1 MLENPAAGTYRVSV
15 LAWLVTPG
23 GTYDG
28 KATLSV
34 LSPPQPDPGS
44 VKWSYDTSAPQ
55 ASVEVPLRVVLVG
68 FAPGELD
75 TAKLLAEI
83 PNLQR
88 PGVLIPRGSSPSA
101 DEAQFP
107 LGTSTLVNHG
117 RAYYGGTKPFL
128 VPYEYRWKPKVIHA
142 PAAFAAGLFAAMRA
156 NSTTGDFAKPANR
169 AYLEGYNAS
178 RGNFR
183 GFGNTV
189 APNAPVRFVDGEKTE
204 DWIAANSKQ
213 HLGWDDPAR
222 GKGPGSN
229 PGYTVYVL
237 NTWDS
242 AEARAHIKP
251 SNEYHVF
258 KINRTDPDTG
268 DFDGIDWARIWGG
281 RYRFMMVDLGAA
293 PNPYEAETW
302 GNRGRSVNGSATYD
316 PPLWEY
322 RAKAPRPVTVVNAFE
337 GWEQAVTPGA
347 TWDVEQLQRMIAR
360 TVNQAASF
368 RFLHSYL
375 YEPHPATGRYWFSDN
390 VWHDANAEL
399 PWASDLQRLYNQDV
413 VLGGLRTLT
422 PYLEFAGDVKFEY
435 LAQGGTDFAAD
446 QAMLEQAKQDG
457 DDVAGAPGVSMH
469 TLTAMDYLDS
479 KPERFLRG
487 GSCYTTVPGINVVAE
502 KHYAWALPIAA
513 GHRDEPRRR
522 AVGLPE
528 LRERRLQDAEGR
540 PRPDDGDGPS
550 GGLRRRVH
558 LHGRA
563 RGEPLPRAR
572 APARLRRRDAQRGRL
587 AALLRRVHVGVQLDR
602 RADDVLAH
610 RARLLDPRPGEHR
623 PRPRGV
629 LLEVGGRGARR
640 GRRRVLRRRQDD
652 GRLAALQVAAAPR
665 RGDLR
670 DGEGGDVVRAVRLR
684 PGDVR
689 GADRVAQGRGVPRPR
704 ARARARLDRDR
715 EGDEGRRRVVVHLR
729 RRLPRR
735 RQETRQ
741 SSTPPSQDGPPR
753 GGPSAL
759 RSPRALSAD
768 RESLGDRG
776 RRGAADE
783 GSRRSPAGHRAPAH
797 ERARR
802 GDRARARGRRA
813 GRRAVRLRRRR
824 DLQRGAERHRRETP
838 LAFIPGGGT
847 SVLPRALGLPR
858 DPVAAAR
865 RLAGSGAP
873 RKIAVGRVNGH
884 RFGFACGIGL
894 DAEVVRAVDELGRR
908 ADGRRPSNLAF
919 AMTGLRTLSRH
930 RFQLEPEVEVMGLGR
945 AAPFVLVSNAPAYT
959 YAGPIAVQPARSASF
974 EGGLDLV
981 APLRLRRRDLPAA
994 LLLALGSRDPAR
1006 ARDVL
1011 YAHDADRLE
1020 VVCDRPLPLQ
1030 ADGEDLGDV
1039 EHAVFEAERDA
1050 VTVLA

>member
-1 MLENPAAGTYRVSV
+1 MHARLLGLVLGAVLVAVIASAAASGAVPANGVVSPTATTATWKGGPFLTSNPSGVCVGPVDPSCDSYSLTIVPPATGNSTVEITTTPSATGDDYDLYVYGPTGATVGSSTSAGGAERVLLENPAAGTYRVSV
-15 LAWLVTPG
+15 LAWLVSPG

-34 LSPPQPDPGS
+34 LSSPQPDPGS

-75 TAKLLAEI
+75 AAKLLGEI

-88 PGVLIPRGSSPSA
+88 PGVLIPRGSSPTA
-101 DEAQFP
+101 DQAQFP

-128 VPYEYRWKPKVIHA
+128 VPYEYRWKPQVIHA

-169 AYLEGYNAS
+169 AYLEAYNAS

-183 GFGNTV
+183 GTGNLV

-222 GKGPGSN
+222 SKGPGSN

-322 RAKAPRPVTVVNAFE
+322 RAKAPRPVTVVNLFE

-347 TWDVEQLQRMIAR
+347 TWDVEQLQRMIGR

-375 YEPHPATGRYWFSDN
+375 YEPHPATGKYWFSDN
-390 VWHDANAEL
+390 VWHDANAEV

-479 KPERFLRG
+479 KPARFLRG

-513 GHRDEPRRR
+513 GIATNRGGVPWGYLNSVNDVFKTPKADRDPTMALAHPEVSGGAFTYTAVHEASHYLGLAHPHDSVGATRNADGSPRYYDGFTWAFNSTAAPTTYSHTELVYSILDQESIARGH
-522 AVGLPE
+522 AAYYLKWADEALAEAGDAYFAAGKTTVGSLPSKS
-528 LRERRLQDAEGR
+528 RRL
-540 PRPDDGDGPS
+540 
-550 GGLRRRVH
+550 
-558 LHGRA
+558 
-563 RGEPLPRAR
+563 
-572 APARLRRRDAQRGRL
+572 
-587 AALLRRVHVGVQLDR
+587 
-602 RADDVLAH
+602 RADAISAITKAETSFERFDFV
-610 RARLLDPRPGEHR
+610 RATF
-623 PRPRGV
+623 
-629 LLEVGGRGARR
+629 
-640 GRRRVLRRRQDD
+640 
-652 GRLAALQVAAAPR
+652 AAQTAWRKAAAFR
-665 RGDLR
+665 DLALALEPGSTEIAKGTKAAGASSCTSAADSR
-670 DGEGGDVVRAVRLR
+670 GGD
-684 PGDVR
+684 
-689 GADRVAQGRGVPRPR
+689 
-704 ARARARLDRDR
+704 RD
-715 EGDEGRRRVVVHLR
+715 
-729 RRLPRR
+729 
-735 RQETRQ
+735 
-741 SSTPPSQDGPPR
+741 
-753 GGPSAL
+753 
-759 RSPRALSAD
+759 
-768 RESLGDRG
+768 
-776 RRGAADE
+776 
-783 GSRRSPAGHRAPAH
+783 
-797 ERARR
+797 
-802 GDRARARGRRA
+802 
-813 GRRAVRLRRRR
+813 
-824 DLQRGAERHRRETP
+824 
-838 LAFIPGGGT
+838 
-847 SVLPRALGLPR
+847 
-858 DPVAAAR
+858 
-865 RLAGSGAP
+865 
-873 RKIAVGRVNGH
+873 
-884 RFGFACGIGL
+884 
-894 DAEVVRAVDELGRR
+894 
-908 ADGRRPSNLAF
+908 
-919 AMTGLRTLSRH
+919 
-930 RFQLEPEVEVMGLGR
+930 
-945 AAPFVLVSNAPAYT
+945 
-959 YAGPIAVQPARSASF
+959 
-974 EGGLDLV
+974 
-981 APLRLRRRDLPAA
+981 
-994 LLLALGSRDPAR
+994 
-1006 ARDVL
+1006 
-1011 YAHDADRLE
+1011 
-1020 VVCDRPLPLQ
+1020 
-1030 ADGEDLGDV
+1030 
-1039 EHAVFEAERDA
+1039 
-1050 VTVLA
+1050 